1 MSQGHRPPIFDSSRL
16 GVGISRYLQVSRVVR
31 EEHLYKQ
38 TRRGR
43 PGPNTAYHKVTR
55 RRFDIEWIT
64 DEEAIAYDHNS
75 DGVYPLI
82 TNDRSLSPAEILAA
96 HKRQPMIEKRFGQ
109 IKTVHEIAP
118 VFLKNEARIEAFFTL
133 YFLALLVQ
141 VVIERELRLAM
152 KREKIQQLPLYPEQR
167 QCAHPTT
174 EQILRLFSLAA
185 RNKLTKDAKTLQT
198 FDVEFTDLQRQVL
211 TLLGVPEN
219 AFKS

>member
-1 MSQGHRPPIFDSSRL
+1 MEQEIKTIRPAFR
-16 GVGISRYLQVSRVVR
+16 
-31 EEHLYKQ
+31 
-38 TRRGR
+38 TAAGR
-43 PGPNTAYHKVTR
+43 TEVPEPVQPNFTR

-75 DGVYPLI
+75 DGMYPLI

-96 HKRQPMIEKRFGQ
+96 HRRQPMIEKRFEQ
-109 IKTVHEIAP
+109 IETVHEIAP
-118 VFLKNEARIEAFFTL
+118 VFLKSEARIQAFFTCISSRCS
-133 YFLALLVQ
+133 F
-141 VVIERELRLAM
+141 RLSLSVSCVWAM

-185 RNKLTKDAKTLQT
+185 RNKLTKDDKTLQT

-211 TLLGVPEN
+211 TLRSGKRVHVIKNLS
-219 AFKS
+219 A